1 MRIILGVFSFFLFF
15 MSVFITNLDAESNY
29 SVFEEKSVPSYLSR
43 LPDYPK
49 IKYEGEEYH
58 RINVPMLPVYTV
70 FGFPLDLVDASF
82 GLLNYIPLVG
92 TFTTSAYMVPFVLSD
107 KYDDE
112 NYMTTHYNYSRVDD
126 DGKIKKKVKWR
137 FFPIFN
143 YHWRIKVVD
152 EKRMNA
158 VYKEINEYNN
168 RIDRA
173 VEDYNKTVD
182 LYKEC
187 LINKEEIAFID
198 LDNTQSLDD
207 IENEIKRFSKDYEDL
222 VAKREEGLSYY
233 RHQWMNKEELA
244 KELEVQRKTTGM
256 VKYDNVLVSY
266 LDSQNFAKIKSNLVR
281 YEGKWMTL
289 GEKAEIQ
296 KQKKEGIQEIFF
308 IEDEA
313 ELKKKVDE
321 EVLKLIKTEYE
332 KLESAEVVG
341 VTQDSQFAQLTVI
354 NSFDKKLDVLVSGP
368 QSKSDSVS
376 PNVSNNIILYPG
388 EYIIVFLL
396 EETGQKPFVLS
407 QQFDASKNYEISLGK
422 KEEAPSVGLPDEKSE
437 RELRRARRADRQAQR
452 ASGRRR

>member
-15 MSVFITNLDAESNY
+15 ISVFPTNLDAESNY
-29 SVFEEKSVPSYLSR
+29 SVFEEKSIPSYLSR
-43 LPDYPK
+43 LPGYPK
-49 IKYEGEEYH
+49 IEYEGEECH
-58 RINVPMLPVYTV
+58 KLNVPMLPVYAV

-82 GLLNYIPLVG
+82 GVLNYIPFVG

-126 DGKIKKKVKWR
+126 DGKVKKRVKWH

-158 VYKEINEYNN
+158 IYQEIDEYNN
-168 RIDRA
+168 RIDSA
-173 VEDYNKTVD
+173 VEDYNKAVD

-187 LINKEEIAFID
+187 LINKEEIAFIN
-198 LDNTQSLDD
+198 LNNTQSLDD
-207 IENEIKRFSKDYEDL
+207 VENEIKRFSKDYEDL
-222 VAKREEGLSYY
+222 VAKREQGLSYY

-266 LDSQNFAKIKSNLVR
+266 LDSQNFDKIKSNLVR
-281 YEGKWMTL
+281 YEGKWMTPD
-289 GEKAEIQ
+289 EKAEIQ
-296 KQKKEGIQEIFF
+296 KQKKEGIQEIFL

-313 ELKKKVDE
+313 QLKKKVDE

-332 KLESAEVVG
+332 ELGAAEVVG
-341 VTQDSQFAQLTVI
+341 ATQDSQFAQLTVI
-354 NSFDKKLDVLVSGP
+354 NNFDKKLDVLVSGP

-396 EETGQKPFVLS
+396 EETGQKPLVLS

-422 KEEAPSVGLPDEKSE
+422 EEEAPTAGFPDENSD
-437 RELRRARRADRQAQR
+437 RELRRARRADRRAQR
-452 ASGRRR
+452 ASRSR